1 MAFIKTDDREG
12 CFRSEA
18 VTHFTVYSILETR
31 DDGVG
36 QYVTFIKLFSGDFQI
51 AQHLWV
57 GQERL
62 TYENVG
68 GALKRAEN
76 SHAAVVAFDDLFK
89 EELNPIPKL
98 SAVS

>member
-18 VTHFTVYSILETR
+18 VTHFIVHSIFEPR
-31 DDGVG
+31 EGGDG
-36 QYVTFIKLFSGDFQI
+36 QYVTFIKLFSGDVQI
-51 AQHLWV
+51 AQHHWV

-68 GALKRAEN
+68 GALNRAEN
-76 SHAAVVAFDDLFK
+76 SCAAVVAFDDLFK
-89 EELNPIPKL
+89 EEFNPIPKL